1 MFSADLSI
9 WRVQLART
17 LAWALLLGGWVGV
30 GSLAQALSSGPLAAF
45 GTIALW
51 LLALGA
57 FATLIGRMHLHR
69 WALRGLLLCAALL
82 SARALFSALHGGG
95 WAALLPA
102 SLAWALAVAL
112 ASSTVR
118 VCRLAA
124 SGRLP
129 SPVRAAAVG
138 AVLAWWCVGD
148 ITDLHALGLRLMLG
162 MLAACAVLVV
172 LLPRGAAHG
181 GCRAGLFDC
190 SLPNWS
196 RTGWREPQRW
206 PVLLASLVML
216 PMMCGLPWMV
226 SLCRSD
232 AVSPQAVLALH
243 FAAMFLPAL
252 WIADRPS
259 FERHAANACAAL
271 LAFGALA
278 VLVAPGASAW
288 WGLALAHGAAWSV
301 AWAAQLG
308 DRSIRAQAP
317 HTSPLA
323 GAVFNALFA
332 LTLGL
337 AVAVFGLSALGGW
350 HVALGTLAALSALA
364 VSIRPPRALLTR

>member
-45 GTIALW
+45 GMIALW

-57 FATLIGRMHLHR
+57 FAALIGRMQLHR
-69 WALRGLLLCAALL
+69 WALRGLLVCAALL
-82 SARALFSALHGGG
+82 SARAVFSALHGGG
-95 WAALLPA
+95 WAVLLPA
-102 SLAWALAVAL
+102 SLAWALAIAL
-112 ASSTVR
+112 ASSVVR
-118 VCRLAA
+118 ACRLAVPEPV
-124 SGRLP
+124 P
-129 SPVRAAAVG
+129 SPVRAAAFG

-148 ITDLHALGLRLMLG
+148 ITDLHALGPRLMLG
-162 MLAACAVLVV
+162 MLAVSAVLAV
-172 LLPRGAAHG
+172 LLPQRSAGHGA
-181 GCRAGLFDC
+181 CRAGLFDC

-232 AVSPQAVLALH
+232 AVSPQAVLAVH

-252 WIADRPS
+252 WIARRPS

-271 LAFGALA
+271 LALGAL
-278 VLVAPGASAW
+278 VLVTAPEASAW

-308 DRSIRAQAP
+308 DHGVRNPGHA
-317 HTSPLA
+317 SPLV
-323 GAVFNALFA
+323 GAALNAAFA
-332 LTLGL
+332 LALGL
-337 AVAVFGLSALGGW
+337 AASFIGLQALTGW
-350 HVALGTLAALSALA
+350 HVALGAMAAASLLVGA
-364 VSIRPPRALLTR
+364 VRPSRRLQPR